1 MKILTKLIFALIALA
16 SVPWA
21 GAATVRYAV
30 SSAGSDTNGY
40 TEPVTETPAYWT
52 DGQRVF
58 SKTELDWT
66 SQLPQFDPSLGTLT
80 GVQVE
85 FYGASYGTITLTLGN
100 APQRS
105 NAKGTTLIDVTANI
119 GANDVSLS
127 DSLTTGLK
135 PLAPNSS
142 TIFGPYK
149 SEWTPTVLNPT
160 NFAPYIGTGT
170 IPVAASTTTA
180 IEIMGGSGFGG
191 GSQTTSVWAG
201 AIITYTYDPAPPV
214 YRISGTVYQDQDAN
228 SVIGATDPR
237 IVGVT
242 ITLACTNPARNAT
255 TTTAADGS
263 YAFSGIAAGSNCTV
277 TETQPAGYL
286 DAATNPGTGGTST
299 ATNVITFTNLQADS
313 PNNNFGEVLPTDTT
327 ATLTC
332 TPNPAAA
339 GTPVACTATCTNAGS
354 NPALAATCQ
363 FTGTLPPGVTSNSCA
378 TPATSASLA
387 PGAALSCTLQF
398 PAPATPLALSAGS
411 GAGNDSNGGADP
423 SAGNNPATAKLTPAP
438 APATPVPTLGEWALA
453 LMALLL
459 GAAAMAPLR
468 RNARG

>member
-1 MKILTKLIFALIALA
+1 MKILAKLLFTVIAVA

-21 GAATVRYAV
+21 GAATLRYAV
-30 SSAGSDTNGY
+30 SSAGSGTTGY
-40 TEPVTETPAYWT
+40 TEPATETPAYWT
-52 DGQRVF
+52 DGPRVF
-58 SKTELDWT
+58 SYTELDWT

-85 FYGASYGTITLTLGN
+85 FYGASYGTFTLKLGD
-100 APQRS
+100 ALQDS
-105 NAKGTTLIDVTANI
+105 NMRATTSIDVTANI
-119 GANDVSLS
+119 GANAVSLS
-127 DSLTTGLK
+127 DGFTTGLK
-135 PLAPNSS
+135 TLTPNSS
-142 TIFGPYK
+142 TTFGPYK
-149 SEWTPTVLNPT
+149 SEWTPTVLKPT

-170 IPVAASTTTA
+170 IPVAASTLTGFA
-180 IEIMGGSGFGG
+180 INGGSGFGSA
-191 GSQTTSVWAG
+191 SQTTNVWAG

-237 IVGVT
+237 IAGVT

-286 DAATNPGTGGTST
+286 DAATSPGTGGTST

-332 TPNPAAA
+332 SPNPAAVGA
-339 GTPVACTATCTNAGS
+339 AVTCTATCTNAGS

-378 TPATSASLA
+378 TPATSAVLA
-387 PGAALSCTLQF
+387 PGATLSCTLQF
-398 PAPATPLALSAGS
+398 PAPVAALTLSAGS
-411 GAGNDSNGGADP
+411 GAANDTNGVADP
-423 SAGNNPATAKLTPAP
+423 TAGNNPATAKLTPAP
-438 APATPVPTLGEWALA
+438 APATPVPMLGECRWWRD
-453 LMALLL
+453 
-459 GAAAMAPLR
+459 GYR
-468 RNARG
+468 